1 MNIRAEAVLPLGGM
15 FSEQGRAIKNGKWK
29 TLIGD
34 GEDGE
39 DGEMAA
45 REGVMASIS
54 ISSESKVGLDAESA
68 DVLATGGEAAMVTVR
83 EKPVCTGALRRAAP
97 GYCSAGAQNG
107 G

>member
-29 TLIGD
+29 TLSG
-34 GEDGE
+34 DGE

-68 DVLATGGEAAMVTVR
+68 DVLATGREAAVVPVR

-97 GYCSAGAQNG
+97 DYCSAGAQNG